1 MKRDRN
7 AKDAKK
13 GPTSQLDKSVPP
25 SLVPV
30 DFDGERLT
38 ARVCAHLVLQ
48 EQGRDEHHLQHL
60 PPAIL
65 HHDQSTPV
73 RLAVSSPSL
82 CSRHTKQRH

>member
-25 SLVPV
+25 SLVPA

-38 ARVCAHLVLQ
+38 ARVCAHLVHQ
-48 EQGRDEHHLQHL
+48 EQSRDEHHLQHL

-73 RLAVSSPSL
+73 RFFWSFFFP
-82 CSRHTKQRH
+82 CCQYDKY